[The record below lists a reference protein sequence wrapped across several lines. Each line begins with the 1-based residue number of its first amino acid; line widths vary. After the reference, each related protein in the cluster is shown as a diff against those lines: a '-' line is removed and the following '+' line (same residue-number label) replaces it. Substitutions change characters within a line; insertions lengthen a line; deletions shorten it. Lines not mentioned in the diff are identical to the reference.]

1 MIKFAVMNICTFLLS
16 VLAAALPLKGTSSFT
31 AGEEQVYLVHYQW
44 GVLNADVARAYCSID
59 STTLHGQPAYKAR
72 IYGKTAKF
80 CEAIVKVREDFQSW
94 FTAGDLRP
102 EKSRRK
108 AQEAK
113 YNGGETNV
121 FDWNA
126 GKLTITVNSNGKE
139 SVKEFGLEPG
149 VLDVPTLFY
158 AFRNIDMA
166 KVSGGKVFPVKVAVG
181 DKIETIS
188 FKYAGSETLNARG
201 MDRVPVRK
209 FLIQVSSGNTF
220 DNENAISIY
229 ATDDDFMI
237 PVYFEAPM
245 RLGKVVGRLETS
257 TRKKK

>member
-1 MIKFAVMNICTFLLS
+1 MNICTILVSL
-16 VLAAALPLKGTSSFT
+16 LAAALPLKGTSSFT

-44 GVLNADVARAYCSID
+44 GVLNADVARAYCTID

-94 FTAGDLRP
+94 FTASDFRP

-113 YNGGETNV
+113 FNGGETNV

-126 GKLTITVNSNGKE
+126 GKLTITVSSNGKE
-139 SVKEFGLEPG
+139 TVKVFDLEPG

-158 AFRNIDMA
+158 CFRNIDLA
-166 KVSGGKVFPVKVAVG
+166 KVSDGTPFQIKVAVG
-181 DKIETIS
+181 DKIEAIS
-188 FKYAGSETLNARG
+188 MKYAGRETLNARG
-201 MDRVPVRK
+201 MDKVAARK
-209 FLIQVSSGNTF
+209 FLIMVSSGNTF
-220 DNENAISIY
+220 DTKNAISLY
-229 ATDDDFMI
+229 ASDDDVMI
-237 PVYFEAPM
+237 PLYFEAPL
-245 RLGKVVGRLETS
+245 RLGKVVGRLESS
-257 TRKKK
+257 TRKK

>member
-1 MIKFAVMNICTFLLS
+1 MNICTILVSL
-16 VLAAALPLKGTSSFT
+16 LAAALPLKGTSSFT

-44 GVLNADVARAYCSID
+44 GVLNADVARAYCTID

-94 FTAGDLRP
+94 FTASDFRP

-113 YNGGETNV
+113 FNGGETNV

-126 GKLTITVNSNGKE
+126 GKLTITVSSNGKE
-139 SVKEFGLEPG
+139 TVKVFDLEPG

-158 AFRNIDMA
+158 CFRNIDLA
-166 KVSGGKVFPVKVAVG
+166 KVSDGTPFQIKVAVG
-181 DKIETIS
+181 DRIEAIS
-188 FKYAGSETLNARG
+188 MKYAGRETLNARG
-201 MDRVPVRK
+201 MDKVAARK
-209 FLIQVSSGNTF
+209 FLIMVSSGNTF
-220 DNENAISIY
+220 DTKNAISLY
-229 ATDDDFMI
+229 ASDDDVMI
-237 PVYFEAPM
+237 PLYFEAPL
-245 RLGKVVGRLETS
+245 RLGKVVGRLESS
-257 TRKKK
+257 TRKK

>member
-1 MIKFAVMNICTFLLS
+1 MNICTFLVSL
-16 VLAAALPLKGTSSFT
+16 LAVALPLKSSSSFT

-94 FTAGDLRP
+94 FTAADFRP

-121 FDWNA
+121 FDWDA

-139 SVKEFGLEPG
+139 TVKVFDLEPG

-158 AFRNIDMA
+158 CFRNIDLA
-166 KVSGGKVFPVKVAVG
+166 KVSDGAPFPVKVAVG

-188 FKYAGSETLNARG
+188 MKYAGRETLNARG
-201 MDRVPVRK
+201 MDRVPARK

-220 DNENAISIY
+220 DTKNAISLY
-229 ATDDDFMI
+229 ASDDEVMI
-237 PVYFEAPM
+237 PLYFEAPL
-245 RLGKVVGRLETS
+245 RLGKVVGRLESS
-257 TRKKK
+257 TRKK